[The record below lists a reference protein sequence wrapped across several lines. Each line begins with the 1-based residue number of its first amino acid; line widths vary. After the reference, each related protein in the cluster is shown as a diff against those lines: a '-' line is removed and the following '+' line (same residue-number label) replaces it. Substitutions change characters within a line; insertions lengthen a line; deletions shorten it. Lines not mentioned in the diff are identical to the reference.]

1 MRKRV
6 LMLLIFTLLAV
17 CLLFPSVALA
27 HGGNETWAE
36 EWAEHGVFSTALVI
50 GGIIVFGGGAFAAL
64 RWRR

>member
-1 MRKRV
+1 MRKSV
-6 LMLLIFTLLAV
+6 LMLFVSMLFAV

-50 GGIIVFGGGAFAAL
+50 GGIVVFGGGAFVAL